1 MIDPSLAKKNNAS
14 EPRVQQAITDFQSG
28 LLSSTELSERILQS
42 IFVSDSGVTADV
54 DRARRTGFPEVVYA
68 EGKTI
73 DSLVAAVG
81 RILSSLAT
89 EEHQEVLATRVN
101 VEQARAIGEQFVH
114 VRWNSRARTI
124 RVHSSREPLAWKLA
138 GDLAGD
144 LAVELAVELAG
155 ERASSL
161 EVGLGKSEPMA
172 VATGIDTV
180 AVVTAGTTDANVAEE
195 ALETLAWMGVPAFW
209 IQDIGVA
216 GPYRILSRLTQL
228 RSAKAIVVIA
238 GMEGAL
244 PSVVAGHVGVPVF
257 AVPTSVGYG
266 ANFGGLSALLTMLNS
281 CASNVAA
288 VNIDGGFRGGFL
300 AGLVARSGR

>member
-1 MIDPSLAKKNNAS
+1 
-14 EPRVQQAITDFQSG
+14 
-28 LLSSTELSERILQS
+28 
-42 IFVSDSGVTADV
+42 
-54 DRARRTGFPEVVYA
+54 
-68 EGKTI
+68 
-73 DSLVAAVG
+73 
-81 RILSSLAT
+81 
-89 EEHQEVLATRVN
+89 
-101 VEQARAIGEQFVH
+101 
-114 VRWNSRARTI
+114 
-124 RVHSSREPLAWKLA
+124 
-138 GDLAGD
+138 
-144 LAVELAVELAG
+144 VELAG
-155 ERASSL
+155 EKASSP

-172 VATGIDTV
+172 LATGIDTV

>member
-1 MIDPSLAKKNNAS
+1 MNPNIENSKDKS
-14 EPRVQQAITDFQSG
+14 EPQILQAITEFQAG
-28 LLSSTELSERILQS
+28 LLTPTELSERILQS
-42 IFVSDSGVTADV
+42 VSVSDGGVTADV

-81 RILSSLAT
+81 RILSSLGK
-89 EEHQEVLATRVN
+89 EQHQEVLATRVN

-124 RVHSSREPLAWKLA
+124 RVHASREPLSWDAALKDGYQSSQQTA
-138 GDLAGD
+138 SAP
-144 LAVELAVELAG
+144 AG
-155 ERASSL
+155 EA
-161 EVGLGKSEPMA
+161 EFGKLGA
-172 VATGIDTV
+172 V
-180 AVVTAGTTDANVAEE
+180 AVVTAGTTDGNVAEE

-209 IQDIGVA
+209 IQDVGVA

-266 ANFGGLSALLTMLNS
+266 ASFGGLSALLTMLNS

-300 AGLVARSGR
+300 AGLVARSGQ

>member
-1 MIDPSLAKKNNAS
+1 MK
-14 EPRVQQAITDFQSG
+14 QAILDFQSG
-28 LLSSTELSERILQS
+28 LLSPTELSERILQS
-42 IFVSDSGVTADV
+42 VSVSDGGVTADV

-81 RILSSLAT
+81 RILSSLLK

-124 RVHSSREPLAWKLA
+124 RVHASREPLAWS
-138 GDLAGD
+138 
-144 LAVELAVELAG
+144 VAG
-155 ERASSL
+155 ESPAKQSGTLPKPEPMESLGNRALRASA
-161 EVGLGKSEPMA
+161 GLPET
-172 VATGIDTV
+172 VIRTGMLVSPDTREIRSV
-180 AVVTAGTTDANVAEE
+180 AVVTAGTTDSNVAEE
-195 ALETLAWMGVPAFW
+195 ALETLAWMGVSAFW
-209 IQDIGVA
+209 IQDVGVA

-257 AVPTSVGYG
+257 AVPTSIGYG

-300 AGLVARSGR
+300 AGLVARSGH

>member
-1 MIDPSLAKKNNAS
+1 MIDPSLAKKNNAP

-28 LLSSTELSERILQS
+28 LLSPTELSERILQS
-42 IFVSDSGVTADV
+42 VSVSDSGVTADV

-81 RILSSLAT
+81 RILSSLST
-89 EEHQEVLATRVN
+89 EVHQEVLATRVN
-101 VEQARAIGEQFVH
+101 VEQARAIGEKFVH

-124 RVHSSREPLAWKLA
+124 RVHSSREPLAW
-138 GDLAGD
+138 DLAGD
-144 LAVELAVELAG
+144 LASTPEL
-155 ERASSL
+155 
-161 EVGLGKSEPMA
+161 GLGQSVPMLSDA
-172 VATGIDTV
+172 EINTV

-209 IQDIGVA
+209 IQDVGVA

-257 AVPTSVGYG
+257 AVPTSIGYG

>member
-1 MIDPSLAKKNNAS
+1 LTDLNSQPQNDNQD
-14 EPRVQQAITDFQSG
+14 PRVQQAIHDFQSG
-28 LLSSTELSERILQS
+28 LLSPTELSERILQS
-42 IFVSDSGVTADV
+42 VSVSLGGVTADV

-81 RILSSLAT
+81 RILGSLSK
-89 EEHQEVLATRVN
+89 EGHQEVLATRVN

-124 RVHSSREPLAWKLA
+124 RVHASREPLSWNM
-138 GDLAGD
+138 
-144 LAVELAVELAG
+144 
-155 ERASSL
+155 
-161 EVGLGKSEPMA
+161 EPQEPN
-172 VATGIDTV
+172 GV
-180 AVVTAGTTDANVAEE
+180 AVVTAGTTDSNVAEE
-195 ALETLAWMGVPAFW
+195 ALETLAWMGVSASW
-209 IQDIGVA
+209 IQDVGVA

-300 AGLVARSGR
+300 AGLVARSSH